1 MDKAREII
9 GKANAA
15 GGMVATAESCT
26 GGMVAAALTD
36 VPGSSAVL
44 DRGFVTYSNSAKS
57 QMLQVDP
64 AIIEADGA
72 VSEAVVRAMA
82 AAAVEAID
90 HDGPRLAVSV
100 SGIAGP
106 DGGSADKPVGL
117 VWFGL
122 AKRVGDKLV
131 LKAEKQVFDGDRDA
145 VRNEATRHALEMLIS
160 GLPDMVD

>member
-1 MDKAREII
+1 MDEAREII
-9 GKANAA
+9 EKATA
-15 GGMVATAESCT
+15 GGVMVATAESCT

-57 QMLQVDP
+57 GMLGVDP
-64 AIIEADGA
+64 AVIEADGA
-72 VSEAVVRAMA
+72 VSEAVVREMA
-82 AAAVEAID
+82 AGAVNAMD

-106 DGGSADKPVGL
+106 DGGSAEKPVGL

-122 AKRVGDKLV
+122 ASRAGNRLA
-131 LKAEKQVFDGDRDA
+131 LRAEKRIFDGDRQA
-145 VRNEATRHALEMLIS
+145 VRDEATRHALRMLLDS
-160 GLPDMVD
+160 L